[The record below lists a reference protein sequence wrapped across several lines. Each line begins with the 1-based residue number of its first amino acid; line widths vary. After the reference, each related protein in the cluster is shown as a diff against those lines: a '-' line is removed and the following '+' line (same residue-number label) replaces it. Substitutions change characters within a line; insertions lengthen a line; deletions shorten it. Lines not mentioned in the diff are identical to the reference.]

1 MANTTGKLTPGC
13 RGGAVAARLDAA
25 LGEVAV
31 SAVVGGVDTHGQVH
45 VAAALDQA
53 GRVLGTRSFAV
64 SEAGYA
70 ALAGW
75 LAGQGGRAPL
85 VAVGVEGTGSYG
97 AGLARALVGAQVT
110 VVEVDRPDRAARRR
124 QGKDDDLDAINAARA
139 VLGGR
144 ARAVAKQRSGA
155 SEAIRALR
163 AARAGAV
170 KARTAALNQ
179 LKDLRVTAPAPL
191 RAGLEGLSLPELAAR
206 AAALRPA
213 RASDAATLADPTH
226 ATKLA
231 LRRIARRIAALDAE
245 ISEADAELRVLIEAT
260 APATLG
266 LLGAGT
272 DVTGQLLVTA
282 GENPDRL
289 HNEAA
294 LARLLGVAP
303 IPASSGNT
311 RQHRLHRGGDRAAN
325 AAIYRI
331 ALVRMRHHQ
340 PTRDYVARRTA
351 EGLTKRMI
359 IRCLKRYIVRE
370 VYHALIS
377 DLTTLNT
384 PKLAT

>member
-1 MANTTGKLTPGC
+1 VP
-13 RGGAVAARLDAA
+13 ARLDVA
-25 LGEVAV
+25 LGEVPVA
-31 SAVVGGVDTHGQVH
+31 AVVGGVDTHGRVH

-70 ALAGW
+70 ALVEW
-75 LAGQGGRAPL
+75 LGEQAGRAPL
-85 VAVGVEGTGSYG
+85 VAVGVEGVGSYG
-97 AGLARALVGAQVT
+97 AGLARALVGAQIT

-124 QGKDDDLDAINAARA
+124 EGKDDDLDAINAARA
-139 VLGGR
+139 LLSGR
-144 ARAVAKQRSGA
+144 ARGVAKQRSGA

-163 AARAGAV
+163 TARAGAI

-191 RAGLEGLSLPELAAR
+191 RAALEGLSLPELAAR

-213 RASDAATLADPTH
+213 AARDRVTLADPTH

-231 LRRIARRIAALDAE
+231 LRRVARRIAALDTE
-245 ISEADAELRVLIEAT
+245 IAEADAELRVLVEAS
-260 APATLG
+260 APATLS
-266 LLGAGT
+266 LLGAGI
-272 DVTGQLLVTA
+272 DVAGQLLVTA

-311 RQHRLHRGGDRAAN
+311 RHHRLHRGGDRAAN

-340 PTRDYVARRTA
+340 PTRDYVARRTT

-370 VYHALIS
+370 VYHALIN